1 MTTINEDVL
10 ANEKKTT
17 AKRESIKK
25 SEQISNNDMTKQ
37 IVHEGAEEN
46 KKTLDLSELKR
57 KTVEELLELTEER
70 KISSNGKSNG
80 RMLKQE
86 MIFSLMKKMSEE
98 GGITTGSGVVEILP
112 DGFGFLR
119 SASANYAPST
129 DDVYVSNGQ
138 IKKFSLRTG
147 DIVCGE
153 LRPPGDKERYF
164 TLTKVQS
171 INSTEINELRKY
183 GHFDNLLPLY
193 PEKSLILENNNSG
206 DSKKDINMRAIDIVA
221 PLGLGQRALIVAPP
235 RTGKT
240 ILLQQM
246 AHSIA
251 INHPEV
257 ELIVLLID
265 ERPEEVTDMMR
276 SVRGEVV
283 SSTFDEPAYRHV
295 QLAEIVIEKAKR
307 MVEHKKDVVILLD
320 SITRLARAY
329 NAVIPSSGKVLTG
342 GVDSNALQRPKRFFG
357 AARNIENGGSLTIIA
372 TALIETGSKMDEVIF
387 EEFKGTGNAEIILDR
402 KLADK
407 RIFPAIDITKS
418 GTRKEELLIDKAI
431 LNKIWVL
438 RRILN
443 PMGSIEAME
452 FLRDKL
458 LLTKS
463 NADFFNSMNS

>member
-1 MTTINEDVL
+1 MTINEGIL
-10 ANEKKTT
+10 AKEKVAT
-17 AKRESIKK
+17 ESESVKK
-25 SEQISNNDMTKQ
+25 SEQISSNDMIKHS
-37 IVHEGAEEN
+37 ISEGVREN
-46 KKTLDLSELKR
+46 RKTLDLSELRKR
-57 KTVEELLELTEER
+57 TAEELLNLAEER
-70 KISSNGKSNG
+70 KISTNGKSNG

-119 SASANYAPST
+119 SASANYATST
-129 DDVYVSNGQ
+129 DDVYISNGQ
-138 IKKFSLRTG
+138 IKKFNLRTG

-153 LRPPGDKERYF
+153 IRPPGDKERYF

-171 INSTEINELRKY
+171 INFTEINELRKY
-183 GHFDNLLPLY
+183 IHFDNLLPLY
-193 PEKSLILENNNSG
+193 PEESLTLENNTSG
-206 DSKKDINMRAIDIVA
+206 DNRKDVNMRAVDIVA
-221 PLGLGQRALIVAPP
+221 PLGKGQRALIVAPP

-251 INHPEV
+251 TNHPEI
-257 ELIVLLID
+257 ELVVLLID

-276 SVRGEVV
+276 SVKGEVV

-329 NAVIPSSGKVLTG
+329 NAIIPSSGKVLTG

-387 EEFKGTGNAEIILDR
+387 EEFKGTGNAEIMLDR

-418 GTRKEELLIDKAI
+418 GTRKEELLIDKSI

-443 PMGSIEAME
+443 PMGSVEAME

-463 NADFFNSMNS
+463 NADFFNSMNN